1 MATVGDTVVTFDEW
15 VKRMDKS
22 NVKTIIELAAAS
34 NLMLKSAMV
43 GPGNEADGN
52 TTTVRTSY
60 PTGTWTSAYEG
71 VNSEASHTKEV
82 WDAAGY
88 LEGYSVIAKRY
99 VHRSPDRKA
108 ARMQEE
114 RAFIQGYS
122 EEIEDTFFH
131 GDRDLNPKEFL
142 GLDQRYGK
150 IGAETGGQI
159 IDAGG
164 VGSVNTDIWFVVWGE
179 SKCSLFFGM
188 NNTGGLQIDDKGL
201 VPWAL
206 NGDTK
211 HQECYVS
218 HYEWNV
224 GLKVEDYRAVARI
237 ANIDS
242 TVLTGGAPVDLIPFM
257 IDAYFAIPTAIMN
270 SGNVQIY
277 CNTTVM
283 SGLTQEA
290 RNPSAGGGGQTFLTL
305 DTVDGRPFTSF
316 MGIPIT
322 RSDKIT
328 NAGVRIV
335 A

>member
-1 MATVGDTVVTFDEW
+1 MATTADTVVTFDEW
-15 VKRMDKS
+15 VKRMDKGR
-22 NVKTIIELAAAS
+22 VKTIIEIAAAS
-34 NLMLKSAMV
+34 NLMLQTSMV
-43 GPGNEADGN
+43 SPGNEVDGN

-60 PTGTWTSAYEG
+60 PSGTWTSAYEG

-114 RAFIQGYS
+114 RAFIIGYG

-131 GDRDLNPKEFL
+131 GDRDLNPKEFM
-142 GLDQRYGK
+142 GLDQRYALTT
-150 IGAETGGQI
+150 AETGGQI
-159 IDAGG
+159 VDAAGTG
-164 VGSVNTDIWFVVWGE
+164 ADQTDIWFIVWGE
-179 SKCSLFFGM
+179 GKCSLFFGL
-188 NNTGGLQIDDKGL
+188 NNQGGLAIDDKGL
-201 VPWAL
+201 VPWDL
-206 NGDTK
+206 NGDGK

-224 GLKVEDYRAVARI
+224 GLKVEDYRCISRV
-237 ANIDS
+237 ANIDTTTLQS
-242 TVLTGGAPVDLIPFM
+242 GSPVDLIPFM
-257 IDAYFAIPTAIMN
+257 IEAYFNIPSKIMN

-283 SGLTQEA
+283 VGLTKEA
-290 RNPSAGGGGQTFLTL
+290 RSPADSGTTSFLTL
-305 DTVDGRPFTSF
+305 DTIDGRPFTKF

-328 NAGVRIV
+328 NVGVEIL
-335 A
+335 